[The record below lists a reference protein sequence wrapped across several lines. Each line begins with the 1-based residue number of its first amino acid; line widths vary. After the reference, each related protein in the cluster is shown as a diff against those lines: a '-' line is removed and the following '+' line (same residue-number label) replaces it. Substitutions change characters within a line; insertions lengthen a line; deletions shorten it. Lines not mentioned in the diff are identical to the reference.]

1 MISMKMRNT
10 ESITMNS
17 LGQVNTSI
25 KLIKNCLKQPELY
38 NDEEYA
44 RLKRQLA
51 QLIQERRY
59 FTKGHGFGN

>member
-1 MISMKMRNT
+1 
-10 ESITMNS
+10 MNS

-44 RLKRQLA
+44 RLKRQLST
-51 QLIQERRY
+51 LIQERRY

>member
-1 MISMKMRNT
+1 MKMRNN

-38 NDEEYA
+38 NDEEYV

-59 FTKGHGFGN
+59 FTKGNGFGN

>member
-17 LGQVNTSI
+17 LGQDNTSI

-44 RLKRQLA
+44 RLKRQLST
-51 QLIQERRY
+51 LIQERRY

>member
-1 MISMKMRNT
+1 MISMKMRNN

-44 RLKRQLA
+44 RLKRQLST
-51 QLIQERRY
+51 LIQERRY

>member
-25 KLIKNCLKQPELY
+25 KLIKNCLKQPERY
-38 NDEEYA
+38 TDEEYA
-44 RLKRQLA
+44 RLKRQLST
-51 QLIQERRY
+51 LIQERRY